1 MKNCKGQGKTFKEK
15 EKNCSGLRKRIMRT
29 NRMVELKSNT
39 EIALTAWKAVRSV
52 ATVTGDEVLGRAMLE
67 RCAWKALRQ
76 RTLRLAYCLPGR
88 ILTLAFSEDFVP
100 GYQKASLL

>member
-52 ATVTGDEVLGRAMLE
+52 ATVTGDEVLGR
-67 RCAWKALRQ
+67 RYWTSSAWKAVRPPQ
-76 RTLRLAYCLPGR
+76 SPVA
-88 ILTLAFSEDFVP
+88 
-100 GYQKASLL
+100 